1 MEEARSRWTEIA
13 GEDAG
18 ERYAARFAELA
29 ASGADVHGEARL
41 CAALAPPG
49 SRVLDA
55 GCGTGRV
62 AIRLAE
68 LGYAC
73 AGVDLDESMLAVA
86 RSRAPGLTW
95 VRGDLSALDPDAF
108 GPDVSGPCAPGP
120 DVSGPDA
127 PGRDTAGSHA
137 SAPGAGAPDAAGP
150 GRPFDLVVAAG
161 NVIPLLAPG
170 TEARAVRR
178 LAALLRPGGLLA
190 AGFGLDAAHLPL
202 ASATVGLAEYDA
214 WCEAAGL
221 VLERRMATWDG
232 DPYDGGGYAVSVHRR
247 IPDGAS
253 PE

>member
-1 MEEARSRWTEIA
+1 MEEPRSRWAEIA

-41 CAALAPPG
+41 CAALVPPG

-68 LGYAC
+68 LGYEC

-86 RSRAPGLTW
+86 RSRAPELTW
-95 VRGDLSALDPDAF
+95 VAADLSALDPAVF
-108 GPDVSGPCAPGP
+108 
-120 DVSGPDA
+120 
-127 PGRDTAGSHA
+127 
-137 SAPGAGAPDAAGP
+137 GP

-178 LAALLRPGGLLA
+178 LAALLRPGGLLV

-202 ASATVGLAEYDA
+202 ASATVGPADYDA

-221 VLERRMATWDG
+221 ALERRMAAWDG

-247 IPDGAS
+247 ISSGVS
-253 PE
+253 RE